1 MKIDGRFW
9 LTKEGESFLGSG
21 RIELLKKIEKT
32 GSINAASKEMK
43 MSYKAAWERINSMNK
58 LADKPLITRTTGGKG
73 GGGTI
78 LTPYAHQ
85 LIQTYNRLNEVHR
98 KFIDRFAEAGNDPE
112 RLKKILNRTFLTTSA
127 RNQLPS
133 KVKQIEPNGLNTNIT
148 LSLLGDV
155 SLVSSITTKSV
166 EDMGL
171 TMKSDVYAIIKSS
184 DIHIVNTPPESSK
197 NLNVIE
203 GVIESIQTSQNS
215 LEISF
220 KVNNTLSLI
229 AVLEK
234 QEDETAL
241 SASSKAY
248 AIISTKNIIIGL

>member
-9 LTKEGESFLGSG
+9 LTKEGESFLGFG

-58 LADKPLITRTTGGKG
+58 LADKPLITRKTGGKG

-98 KFIDRFAEAGNDPE
+98 KFINRFAEAGNDPE
-112 RLKKILNRTFLTTSA
+112 RLENILNRTFLTTSA

-133 KVKQIEPNGLNTNIT
+133 TVKKIEPNGLNTNIS
-148 LSLLGDV
+148 LSLLDGA
-155 SLVSSITTKSV
+155 SLVSIITTKSV
-166 EDMGL
+166 KEMGL
-171 TMKSDVYAIIKSS
+171 TIESDVYAIIKSS
-184 DIHIVNTPPESSK
+184 DINIVNKLPKSSK
-197 NLNVIE
+197 NVNVIE

-215 LEISF
+215 LEVSF
-220 KVNNTLSLI
+220 KINNALSLI

-241 SASSKAY
+241 NTSSKAY
-248 AIISTKNIIIGL
+248 AVISTKNIIIGL